1 MEKYIPD
8 LYVKSIYYIDYEK
21 LKERGI
27 KCILFDLDNT
37 VAPISIKKPNKK
49 IKDLFIKLKSM
60 GFKLI
65 IFSNSGKTRL
75 KPFKEELEVDCA
87 FSCKKPMR
95 KKFDVILRE
104 YKYGI
109 SEVVIVGDSG
119 VGKSNLIKRFTTN
132 EFNENSKATVGVEFL
147 SKSYKINDKIF
158 KIEMWDTAG
167 QERYKSIT
175 AAYYKGAKGALI
187 VYDTTSEKTFENV
200 DKWLSEIK
208 EQTNKDIKLII
219 VGNKID
225 LKDKKVIS
233 TEQAKTKAKELGIPL
248 METSAKDATNVKE
261 AFNDL
266 LKEMYCELS
275 QALQYVEQQNLENK
289 NGIQL
294 DVEEKKKK
302 SCC

>member
-1 MEKYIPD
+1 MNKDEITIEEVTSSD
-8 LYVKSIYYIDYEK
+8 EREDYK
-21 LKERGI
+21 LK
-27 KCILFDLDNT
+27 
-37 VAPISIKKPNKK
+37 
-49 IKDLFIKLKSM
+49 
-60 GFKLI
+60 
-65 IFSNSGKTRL
+65 
-75 KPFKEELEVDCA
+75 
-87 FSCKKPMR
+87 
-95 KKFDVILRE
+95 
-104 YKYGI
+104 
-109 SEVVIVGDSG
+109 VVIVGDSG

-233 TEQAKTKAKELGIPL
+233 TEKAKTKAKELGIPL